1 MQGGSPFPYKGSK
14 SVRTES
20 PVEDILRPIAEK
32 LFSYL
37 GESFPVC
44 CGSDEFYYFPQVVP
58 AQGGG
63 TGWDNFTPE
72 KIGEV
77 TGRLSSVEDE
87 LGLLPGKSEDREL
100 LADAET
106 LKRMVRTLRE
116 QLAHVR
122 FHETQPTFHLTVMC
136 TALAASLGDPD
147 HLAFRHRAKTLP
159 SFLEQAKE
167 TLTDMPRLFRDLGLG
182 MIRDTKA
189 WLGSL
194 KRDETEIAPVHAA
207 VSQFEDFLRGAR
219 TKSRYLLPSEIVERI
234 VKEHMGCGV
243 APRDVRDAILEE
255 IGEMGGIMD
264 TICAGLFPG
273 DSRKEA
279 IRNIPLP
286 GIPEGGTLALYRE
299 EAANLLRHCIMER
312 FVPEDL
318 PAISPLRVETLPPYL
333 EAIRA
338 ASAYSFSPGNP
349 AGGGTFFIVP
359 REGPWDDN
367 REDLADYRMLTA
379 HEAYPGH
386 HLLDSWR
393 WHFVSPTR
401 RPVEMPLFYEGWA
414 CFAEELMR
422 MTGYFSGPVDL
433 LLLAKRRYR
442 RAVRGL
448 VDLDLQ
454 TGTIDERR
462 AARLLADSGIP
473 ADVASSVVA
482 KYALRPGYQVCYTF
496 GLRRFLDLYSRFGT
510 NDLKR
515 FVEAVLSCG
524 DIGFEH
530 VENALRTRFG

>member
-1 MQGGSPFPYKGSK
+1 LG
-14 SVRTES
+14 
-20 PVEDILRPIAEK
+20 DILQPIAEN

-37 GESFPVC
+37 GKTFPVC
-44 CGSDEFYYFPQVVP
+44 CGSDEFYYFPQVIP
-58 AQGGG
+58 AHGDW

-77 TGRLSSVEDE
+77 TRRLSSVEGE
-87 LGLLPGKSEDREL
+87 IGLLIGKTEDRDL
-100 LADAET
+100 LVDADT

-116 QLAHVR
+116 QLGYVR

-136 TALAASLGDPD
+136 TALAASLGDSD
-147 HLAFRHRAKTLP
+147 HRSWSIRAKTLP
-159 SFLEQAKE
+159 SFLAQAKE
-167 TLTDMPRLFRDLGLG
+167 TLTDMPVLFRDLGLG
-182 MIRDTKA
+182 MIRDIKA
-189 WLGSL
+189 WLTSL
-194 KRDETEIAPVHAA
+194 NKEESDIAPVFSA
-207 VSQFEDFLRGAR
+207 VLQFEDFLRSAGTR
-219 TKSRYLLPSEIVERI
+219 SRYLLPPELVERI
-234 VKEHMGCGV
+234 VKEHMGCGL
-243 APRDVRDAILEE
+243 ALRDVRDAILEE
-255 IGEMGGIMD
+255 IGEMRGIME
-264 TICAGLFPG
+264 TACADLFPG
-273 DSRKEA
+273 EPWKEA
-279 IRNIPLP
+279 FRRIPLP
-286 GIPEGGTLALYRE
+286 AIPEGGTLALYRE
-299 EAANLLRHCIMER
+299 EADNLLRHCLRAR

-318 PAISPLRVETLPPYL
+318 PAISPLRIETLPPYL
-333 EAIRA
+333 GAIRA
-338 ASAYSFSPGNP
+338 ASAYSFTPENP
-349 AGGGTFFIVP
+349 SRGGTFFIVP
-359 REGPWDDN
+359 RQGPWDDN

-393 WHFVSPTR
+393 WHVVSPTR

-414 CFAEELMR
+414 CFAEELLR

-454 TGTIDERR
+454 KGTIDERR

-473 ADVASSVVA
+473 TDVASSVVA

-524 DIGFEH
+524 EIGFEH
-530 VENALRTRFG
+530 VENALQTRFG

>member
-1 MQGGSPFPYKGSK
+1 L
-14 SVRTES
+14 
-20 PVEDILRPIAEK
+20 EDILQPIAEN
-32 LFSYL
+32 LFDYL
-37 GESFPVC
+37 GKTFPVC
-44 CGSDEFYYFPQVVP
+44 CGSDEFYYFPQIIP
-58 AQGGG
+58 AQGEW

-77 TGRLSSVEDE
+77 TRRLSSAEDE
-87 LGLLPGKSEDREL
+87 IGLLSGKTEDRDL
-100 LADAET
+100 IVDAET
-106 LKRMVRTLRE
+106 LKRVVRTLRE
-116 QLAHVR
+116 QLGEVR

-136 TALAASLGDPD
+136 TALAASLGDSD
-147 HLAFRHRAKTLP
+147 NRAWSLRARGLP
-159 SFLEQAKE
+159 SFLTQARE

-182 MIRDTKA
+182 MTRDIKA
-189 WLGSL
+189 WLTSL
-194 KRDETEIAPVHAA
+194 KKEENEIAPVFSA
-207 VSQFEDFLRGAR
+207 VLQFEDFLRSAGTR
-219 TKSRYLLPSEIVERI
+219 GRPLLPPEVAERI

-243 APRDVRDAILEE
+243 ASSDVRDAILEE
-255 IGEMGGIMD
+255 IREMGGILE
-264 TICAGLFPG
+264 TGCADLFPG
-273 DSRKEA
+273 DSREEA
-279 IRNIPLP
+279 IRKIPLP
-286 GIPEGGTLALYRE
+286 DIPEGGTLALYRE
-299 EAANLLRHCIMER
+299 EADNLLRHCVRAR

-318 PAISPLRVETLPPYL
+318 PAVSPLRVETLPPYL

-338 ASAYSFSPGNP
+338 ASAYSFTPANP
-349 AGGGTFFIVP
+349 AGGGTFFVVP

-454 TGTIDERR
+454 TGKIDERR
-462 AARLLADSGIP
+462 AACLLADSGFP
-473 ADVASSVVA
+473 RASASSVVA

-496 GLRRFLDLYSRFGT
+496 GLRRFLDLYSRYGT
-510 NDLKR
+510 DDGKS

-524 DIGFEH
+524 EIGFDH
-530 VENALRTRFG
+530 VENVLQTRFG